1 MLTERQQEIVEAA
14 MHIIV
19 TQGTHKLTIRNV
31 AAAIGVSEPA
41 VYRHFPSKHELLVS
55 LLETLQSSIKPL
67 FTSRDAAILSFEDYI
82 EEFLT
87 SLFSHIAE
95 NPAFALFVFTEE
107 AFHTD
112 AQLRPLL
119 SRMLDDMTRLL
130 EHVIQTYQENNGCR
144 EDLPSTSIS
153 LMILG
158 TIRLTVTR
166 WHLQE
171 QDMSLAAQAK
181 PLAKAI
187 GTLFSP

>member
-14 MHIIV
+14 MHIVV

-31 AAAIGVSEPA
+31 AATIGVSEPA
-41 VYRHFPSKHELLVS
+41 VYRHFPSKHDLLVA
-55 LLETLQSSIKPL
+55 LLEDLQSSIKPL
-67 FTSRDAAILSFEDYI
+67 FTSRDTVTLSFEDYV
-82 EEFLT
+82 EKFLS
-87 SLFSHIAE
+87 SLFSHIAA

-107 AFHTD
+107 AFHAD

-119 SRMLDDMTRLL
+119 SQMLEDMTTLL
-130 EHVIQTYQENNGCR
+130 ERVIFTYQDHYRCR
-144 EDLPSTSIS
+144 TDLTPATIS
-153 LMILG
+153 LMLLG

-181 PLAKAI
+181 PLAQAL